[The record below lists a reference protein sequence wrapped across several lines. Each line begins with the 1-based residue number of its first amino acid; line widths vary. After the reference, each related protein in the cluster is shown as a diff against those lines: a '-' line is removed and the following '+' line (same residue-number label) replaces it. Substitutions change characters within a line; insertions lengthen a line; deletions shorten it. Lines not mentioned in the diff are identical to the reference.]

1 MTETTTIEE
10 ETTLNDLVPRVK
22 RNDGE
27 NNEYDTEYSSSEV
40 ENSNQDVNISS
51 ETEKSSEVG
60 DLNLLIKFWQLSFLL
75 TG

>member
-1 MTETTTIEE
+1 VTETTTIEE